1 MSFADIINAESK
13 KLEQSGNN
21 AKVKYP
27 ETKHKRLFFEKGQ
40 NAIFLQILPASNLV
54 SGFAEACRKVFLS
67 AKTSQGK
74 EINSNFTLDAEPNSG
89 SLLEQKIAEWA
100 DKGLIPNGFGG
111 QTTPKR
117 VFAVNA
123 VKVVQNPAN
132 PQQYIQERDNQGN
145 LVVRVFDM
153 TQSAYTNLLRKL
165 QDPLYNP
172 SGSELSFMDVNKP
185 ALVKVAKPAKGQMEY
200 PVEVYTNVMLPA
212 LGQGWENQLEDLK
225 AQVVPTERLENGYDW
240 VSAFCDIKEGRKP
253 QRQNTETTNQPQVNP
268 FGQLPNLGTQ
278 THPNTQEP
286 QANPFYSVQQQQ
298 PNIDPFANGIGEQ
311 VDIDSLMPSNMTPQP
326 PQQPA
331 APVPPTPSHNSNGL
345 PDIEAMLQKEL
356 GL

>member
-21 AKVKYP
+21 TKVKYP
-27 ETKHKRLFFEKGQ
+27 ETKHKRLFFEKNQ
-40 NAIFLQILPASNLV
+40 PAIFLQILPAANLV

-74 EINSNFTLDAEPNSG
+74 ELNSNFTLDAEPNAG

-111 QTTPKR
+111 QTSPKR
-117 VFAVNA
+117 VFTVNA

-132 PQQYIQERDNQGN
+132 PQQYVQERDQQGN
-145 LVVRVFDM
+145 LVVRTFDM
-153 TQSAYTNLLRKL
+153 PQSGYQNYIRKL
-165 QDPLYNP
+165 QDPLFNT
-172 SGSELSFMDVNKP
+172 SGTELSFMDINKP
-185 ALVKVAKPAKGQMEY
+185 ALVKISKPAKGQMEY
-200 PVEVYTNVMLPA
+200 PVEVYTNVMLPP

-225 AQVVPTERLENGYDW
+225 AQCVPTERLENGYEW
-240 VSAFCDIKEGRKP
+240 VAAFCDMKEGRKP
-253 QRQNTETTNQPQVNP
+253 QRQNTQTPEQPQVNP
-268 FGQLPNLGTQ
+268 YANLANLGTQ
-278 THPNTQEP
+278 THPNTLTLIIAP
-286 QANPFYSVQQQQ
+286 GTIN
-298 PNIDPFANGIGEQ
+298 DPFANGIGEET
-311 VDIDSLMPSNMTPQP
+311 DINNLMPSNMTPPP
-326 PQQPA
+326 PQHSS

-356 GL
+356 GNL